1 RMYSRTLVAP
11 FMLLATNRRIVLS
24 FSALSF
30 RRFVDFDVAHAR
42 QAFRIVTTQKFN
54 QTFAHFAAQIE
65 RLARVGAADKRAHF
79 DRALLGVGDLQ
90 PAYSSVPLR
99 IVLDQ
104 PFQFLA
110 QFA

>member
-1 RMYSRTLVAP
+1 MLLSAHGFTIRRFSSRGPSRTGS
-11 FMLLATNRRIVLS
+11 I
-24 FSALSF
+24 
-30 RRFVDFDVAHAR
+30 VDFDVADAR
-42 QAFRIVTTQKFN
+42 QTFWIIAPQKFN

-65 RLARVGAADKRAHF
+65 RLAWVGAADQRAHF
-79 DRALLGVGDLQ
+79 DGALLDVSDLQ